1 MVCGLSVHG
10 IYIYIF
16 QTDSIVY
23 TYVYMHVNMYM
34 CVYLRNTPSPTH
46 TVGYH
51 FLVVSYM
58 EYLLN
63 EWVLNRTLSICTA
76 YGVGKDFQSVTP
88 NLLLNCV
95 TYAKP

>member
-1 MVCGLSVHG
+1 MVCG
-10 IYIYIF
+10 
-16 QTDSIVY
+16 QIVY
-23 TYVYMHVNMYM
+23 MYVYMHVNMYM
-34 CVYLRNTPSPTH
+34 YVYLRNTPPIHTH
-46 TVGYH
+46 MVGYH
-51 FLVVSYM
+51 FLVSYM

-76 YGVGKDFQSVTP
+76 YGVGKDFQTVTP